1 MTVTDKSD
9 AMHPTTEIEIPAD
22 QPLINLRRFFK
33 APPELVYKALTEPE
47 YIRRW
52 FGPRRLE
59 ITECEADLRVGGA
72 WRVVHRAPDGTEFVF
87 GGTFLELDPPR
98 RRVGTFRWEGAPEH
112 EAVETFE
119 ITAVEG
125 GSLVAT
131 TMDHGTMEARDMHV
145 ANGMEGGLIESH
157 ERLDD
162 LLAAEQAR

>member
-1 MTVTDKSD
+1 MTVTDS
-9 AMHPTTEIEIPAD
+9 TTEIEIPD
-22 QPLINLRRFFK
+22 DEPVINVRRFFK
-33 APPELVYKALTEPE
+33 APPELVYRALTEPE

-119 ITAVEG
+119 ITPVEG
-125 GSLVAT
+125 GTLVTST
-131 TMDHGTMEARDMHV
+131 THHGSMEARDMHV
-145 ANGMEGGLIESH
+145 ANGMESGIMESH
-157 ERLDD
+157 ERLDE
-162 LLAAEQAR
+162 LLAAYPGT